1 MRLRISRSYGI
12 RTTNFKAQVI
22 WVWEAGWGV
31 TAAEC
36 VKWMEVTPSALK
48 FCGSCDEAPQ
58 LLNLHQFCVPKQKCS
73 TTDNCSKQ
81 FSLSPDNY
89 QCACRVLQSKSFCF
103 APGHQWKWYRLI
115 KSELPWFLL
124 CIAPLI
130 PCFGNVVE
138 GGGVPKFLLNT
149 VRWWLKPLYTFCTGH
164 IFEKSSLWN
173 WISLTWASFRTQYS
187 NLDLKYTWQVCD
199 IVEPLEMLV

>member
-1 MRLRISRSYGI
+1 MYQNKNVPP
-12 RTTNFKAQVI
+12 RTI
-22 WVWEAGWGV
+22 
-31 TAAEC
+31 AAN
-36 VKWMEVTPSALK
+36 
-48 FCGSCDEAPQ
+48 
-58 LLNLHQFCVPKQKCS
+58 NLV
-73 TTDNCSKQ
+73 
-81 FSLSPDNY
+81 LSPDHY

-130 PCFGNVVE
+130 PCFGNMVE

-173 WISLTWASFRTQYS
+173 CISLTWGSLGRSLHSTAIWIWK
-187 NLDLKYTWQVCD
+187 NLSEFVILLNFWDCVMHVHTFCFGYGKLNWVS
-199 IVEPLEMLV
+199 PLLYGIFSARISVHFNSQTMKWISLLFKLT